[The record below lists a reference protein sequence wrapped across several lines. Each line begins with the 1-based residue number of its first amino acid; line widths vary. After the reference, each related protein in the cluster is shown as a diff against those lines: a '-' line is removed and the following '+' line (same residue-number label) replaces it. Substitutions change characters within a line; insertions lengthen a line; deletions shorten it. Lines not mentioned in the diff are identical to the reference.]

1 MFEVVLIILR
11 KLSENLLQYLNVAMK
26 VKNWFFRK
34 GGFSSGIMALVKVYS
49 MSAPF
54 KMCLLDLMLVLYLDA
69 LSARTGHDPLGVQKF
84 DKEQFFCM
92 IVYPLCSLLCSAI
105 KLVQLLSIQSLS
117 TAPALGY
124 TSAFYLGDNICNLI
138 LLENLLWS
146 FTEQVQFQSQL
157 LNSVHIFCNI
167 PLPG

>member
-1 MFEVVLIILR
+1 MSRSVSACLKRDKTQVLSDSFAVVFISVNCYIHCSVMFEVVLIMLR

-26 VKNWFFRK
+26 VKNWFFHK
-34 GGFSSGIMALVKVYS
+34 GRFSSGIMALVKVYS

-92 IVYPLCSLLCSAI
+92 IVYPLCSLLCTTI
-105 KLVQLLSIQSLS
+105 KLVQLLSI
-117 TAPALGY
+117 
-124 TSAFYLGDNICNLI
+124 
-138 LLENLLWS
+138 
-146 FTEQVQFQSQL
+146 
-157 LNSVHIFCNI
+157 
-167 PLPG
+167 